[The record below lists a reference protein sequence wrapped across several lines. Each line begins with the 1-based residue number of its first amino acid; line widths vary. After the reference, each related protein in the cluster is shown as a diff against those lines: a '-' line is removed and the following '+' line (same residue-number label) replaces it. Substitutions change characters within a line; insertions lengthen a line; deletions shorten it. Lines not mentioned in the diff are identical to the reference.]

1 MSNREILHFSTFC
14 QFIHN
19 QFQFIIYIK

>member
-1 MSNREILHFSTFC
+1 MSNQEIPHFLTFY